1 MQHPSTMLRDP
12 SMAGDNS
19 EQIAEWNGALGQ
31 RWVAMQQEI
40 DRIVVPFGDAALRAA
55 APQPGERVID
65 IGCGCGDTS
74 IQIARMV
81 GATGSVL
88 GIDVSQPMLEVARSR
103 GALANGAHLAFRNGD
118 VSETEL
124 PANIDL
130 LFSRFGVMFFSQPS
144 PTFSHLR
151 QSLRADGRCVFVCW
165 RAPRD
170 NAWAMTPLS
179 AARTARGVTPAPA
192 DPDAPGPFAFAD
204 EERLRAILSGAGF
217 RAIDVQRFDAALSLG
232 ATPRSAAEGA
242 VQIGPVSR
250 FVREMGVEHLPTIL
264 DAVERALAPLAA
276 PDGHISLNG
285 STWIVSATNPAR
297 VASKTR

>member
-1 MQHPSTMLRDP
+1 ML
-12 SMAGDNS
+12 ADNS

-31 RWVAMQQEI
+31 RWIAMQQEI
-40 DRIVVPFGDAALRAA
+40 DRIVVPFGDAALKAA

-74 IQIARMV
+74 IEIARLV
-81 GATGSVL
+81 GAAGAVL

-103 GALANGAHLAFRNGD
+103 GALANCAHLDFRDGD
-118 VSETEL
+118 ASEAGL

-144 PTFSHLR
+144 PALGHLR
-151 QSLRADGRCVFVCW
+151 KSLRRGGRCVFVCW

-179 AARTARGVTPAPA
+179 AARKAMGVTPAPA

-217 RAIDVQRFDAALSLG
+217 GALDVQRFDAALSLG
-232 ATPRSAAEGA
+232 ATPRSAAEGV
-242 VQIGPVSR
+242 VQVGPVSR
-250 FVREMGVEHLPTIL
+250 FVREVGVEHLPIIL

-276 PDGHISLNG
+276 PDGHVSLNG
-285 STWIVSATNPAR
+285 STWIVSATNPA
-297 VASKTR
+297 

>member
-1 MQHPSTMLRDP
+1 MTFLER
-12 SMAGDNS
+12 SMPADNS

-40 DRIVVPFGDAALRAA
+40 DRIVAPFGDAALKAA

-74 IQIARMV
+74 MEIARIV

-88 GIDVSQPMLEVARSR
+88 GIDVSQPMLEVARAHA
-103 GALANGAHLAFRNGD
+103 ALANCAHLAFRDGD
-118 VSETEL
+118 ASEAGL

-144 PTFSHLR
+144 PAFSHLR
-151 QSLRADGRCVFVCW
+151 KSLRTGGRCVFVCW

-179 AARTARGVTPAPA
+179 AARKAMGVTPAPP

-204 EERLRAILSGAGF
+204 EERLRTVLSTAGF
-217 RAIDVQRFDAALSLG
+217 GDIDAQRFDAAIFLG
-232 ATPRSAAEGA
+232 ATPRSAAESA

-250 FVREMGVEHLPTIL
+250 LVREVGVEHLPIIV

-276 PDGHISLNG
+276 PDGHVSLSG
-285 STWIVSATNPAR
+285 STWIVSATNPA
-297 VASKTR
+297 

>member
-1 MQHPSTMLRDP
+1 MP
-12 SMAGDNS
+12 ADNS

-31 RWVAMQQEI
+31 RWVAMQREI
-40 DRIVVPFGDAALRAA
+40 DRIVVPFGDAALKAA

-65 IGCGCGDTS
+65 VGCGCGDTS
-74 IQIARMV
+74 IEMARIV
-81 GATGSVL
+81 GEAGVVL

-103 GALANGAHLAFRNGD
+103 GALANCAHLAFRDGD
-118 VSETEL
+118 ASEAAL
-124 PANIDL
+124 PANTDL

-144 PTFSHLR
+144 RAFSHLR
-151 QSLRADGRCVFVCW
+151 KSLRKGGRCVFVCW

-170 NAWAMTPLS
+170 NVWAMTPLS
-179 AARTARGVTPAPA
+179 AARAAMGVTPTPA

-204 EERLRAILSGAGF
+204 EERLRAILLDAGF
-217 RAIDVQRFDAALSLG
+217 GAINVQRFDAALSLG

-250 FVREMGVEHLPTIL
+250 FVREVGVEHLPIIL

-276 PDGHISLNG
+276 PGGHVSLNG
-285 STWIVSATNPAR
+285 STWIVAATNPA
-297 VASKTR
+297 

>member
-1 MQHPSTMLRDP
+1 MP
-12 SMAGDNS
+12 ADNS

-40 DRIVVPFGDAALRAA
+40 DRIVVPFGDAALKAA

-74 IQIARMV
+74 IEIARIV
-81 GATGSVL
+81 GEAGAVL

-103 GALANGAHLAFRNGD
+103 GALAHCAHLAFRDGD
-118 VSETEL
+118 ASEAEL
-124 PANIDL
+124 PANTDL

-144 PTFSHLR
+144 PAFSHLR
-151 QSLRADGRCVFVCW
+151 KSLRTGGRCVFVCW

-179 AARTARGVTPAPA
+179 AARRAMGVTPAPA

-204 EERLRAILSGAGF
+204 EERLRTILSGAGF
-217 RAIDVQRFDAALSLG
+217 GAIDVQRFDAALSLG
-232 ATPRSAAEGA
+232 ATPRSAAESV

-250 FVREMGVEHLPTIL
+250 FVREVGVEHLPIIV

-276 PDGHISLNG
+276 PDGHVSLNG
-285 STWIVSATNPAR
+285 SAWIVSATNPR
-297 VASKTR
+297 